1 MPCATSTNI
10 AHFCSEHSPMT
21 RFWLLVA
28 GLAPVLGATR
38 TLTQAAAIGASMLM
52 LTVLHQALLSL
63 VRPRL
68 GGALYTLASLLL
80 LAALASCL
88 QMALRAWALPLA
100 LALGYFPVLI
110 CLQCLVTDH
119 LLVDKGRWRQLC
131 LQMTG
136 LLGLCLLLGVIR
148 QWLTEGL
155 GIPLASLAPGV
166 LILLGVLLA
175 LYNRLRPGPAPS
187 RRQGKR

>member
-1 MPCATSTNI
+1 
-10 AHFCSEHSPMT
+10 MT

-38 TLTQAAAIGASMLM
+38 TLTQAAVIGTSMLV
-52 LTVLHQALLSL
+52 LTVLHQALLCL
-63 VRPRL
+63 VRSRL

-80 LAALASCL
+80 LAALVSCL

-100 LALGYFPVLI
+100 LALGYFPALI

-119 LLVDKGRWRQLC
+119 LLVDKDRWRQLC

-136 LLGLCLLLGVIR
+136 LMGLCLSLGAIR

-155 GIPLASLAPGV
+155 GIPLASLAPGA
-166 LILLGVLLA
+166 LILLGMLLA
-175 LYNRLRPGPAPS
+175 LYNRLRTGPALS

>member
-1 MPCATSTNI
+1 MPCATSISI
-10 AHFCSEHSPMT
+10 AHFCLERSPMT

-38 TLTQAAAIGASMLM
+38 TLTQATVIGASMLM

-63 VRPRL
+63 VRSRL
-68 GGALYTLASLLL
+68 GGTLYTLASLLV

-100 LALGYFPVLI
+100 LSLGYFPALI

-119 LLVDKGRWRQLC
+119 LLVDKDRWRQLC

-136 LLGLCLLLGVIR
+136 LMGFCLLLGVIR

-166 LILLGVLLA
+166 LLLLGILLA
-175 LYNRLRPGPAPS
+175 LYNRLRLGPALS

>member
-1 MPCATSTNI
+1 
-10 AHFCSEHSPMT
+10 MT
-21 RFWLLVA
+21 RYWLLIA

-38 TLTQAAAIGASMLM
+38 TLPQAAVIGASMLV
-52 LTVLHQALLSL
+52 LTVLHQAVLAV

-68 GGALYTLASLLL
+68 EGRLYTLASLLL

-100 LALGYFPVLI
+100 LATGYFPALI

-119 LLVDKGRWRQLC
+119 LLVEKDRWRQLC
-131 LQMTG
+131 LQMVG
-136 LLGLCLLLGVIR
+136 LMGLCLLLGVIR

-155 GIPLASLAPGV
+155 GIASASLAPGA

-175 LYNRLRPGPAPS
+175 LYNRLRPGPALS

>member
-1 MPCATSTNI
+1 MPCATSTSI
-10 AHFCSEHSPMT
+10 VHFCSGRSPMT

-38 TLTQAAAIGASMLM
+38 TLTQAAVIGTSMLV
-52 LTVLHQALLSL
+52 LTVLHQALLCL
-63 VRPRL
+63 VRSRL

-80 LAALASCL
+80 LAALVSCL

-100 LALGYFPVLI
+100 LALGYFPALI

-119 LLVDKGRWRQLC
+119 LLVDKDRWRQLC

-136 LLGLCLLLGVIR
+136 LMGLCLSLGVIR

-155 GIPLASLAPGV
+155 GIPLASLAPGA
-166 LILLGVLLA
+166 LILLGMLLA
-175 LYNRLRPGPAPS
+175 LYNRLRPGPALS